1 MLAAAFVVLG
11 LHAEA
16 HRSHRQH
23 HLNAERMLGGA
34 PDAAHFAAKMHD
46 ALATA
51 NIGTFMEQVHTMK
64 QLELKFH
71 SSALVKKALH
81 CEVGELPG
89 GTLSTDKNE
98 IRQMANDLMHM
109 QKNSMQEQGEGIF
122 GKEAYA
128 SLKFIFLKPK
138 LHMVT
143 RMLES
148 APLLL
153 PQTFYNVLYA
163 QGLVPSPPLNLNQ
176 KALIKDLGGDEEAE
190 LTGYFGHDA

>member
-1 MLAAAFVVLG
+1 MLAAAFLVLG

-51 NIGTFMEQVHTMK
+51 NIGTFMEQVHAMK
-64 QLELKFH
+64 KLELKFH

-81 CEVGELPG
+81 CEVDELPG
-89 GTLSTDKNE
+89 GTLSTDKNG
-98 IRQMANDLMHM
+98 IRQMGKDLKEM
-109 QKNSMQEQGEGIF
+109 KNMQEYGERVF

-128 SLKFIFLKPK
+128 SLNFIFMRPMQFAVNMLK
-138 LHMVT
+138 
-143 RMLES
+143 S

-153 PQTFYNVLYA
+153 PQAFYNVLYA
-163 QGLVPSPPLNLNQ
+163 QGLVPSPPLNENQ